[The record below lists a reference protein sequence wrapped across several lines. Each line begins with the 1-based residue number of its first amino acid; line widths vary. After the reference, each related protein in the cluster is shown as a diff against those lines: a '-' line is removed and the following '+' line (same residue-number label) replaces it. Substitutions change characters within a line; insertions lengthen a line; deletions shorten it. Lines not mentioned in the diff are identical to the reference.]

1 MAFSKLLLG
10 IALAVSYLIFKTLD
24 NMKKTLSE
32 ILTSCLEGLM

>member
-24 NMKKTLSE
+24 NMKKDLKRYINVLS
-32 ILTSCLEGLM
+32 